1 MARNLETSLTIR
13 YKDQLTSA
21 SSKALQA
28 LAKQSTTA
36 SHAVDGIA
44 KSGKALTATVSAP
57 QAVSRAMLELA
68 RQSKIA
74 EQALSGASARAQVLG
89 RTPAPTSTIDGL
101 RQMVRQAQL
110 AERSMRALGNAI
122 RRTPAVAASVA
133 AGGAAAGAVLAQP
146 VNKAISY
153 DEQLSR
159 LADTTAA
166 GKPLADKIRV
176 KAEMSTAVENARIYS
191 GGATRESVGEAMN
204 TLVQSGKFDETELP
218 GALKK
223 VSRTAFAAGDDPKKI
238 ADLAV
243 AVKQFDPSID
253 IGEAFDNI
261 FRGGQLGRNEMRD
274 MSKSLP
280 TQFAYAKG
288 MGYSGIKGLQEI
300 VAMNQ
305 VAMNTAGGASQA
317 GTNMENLLAK
327 MGSREF
333 SDSISKAVKVR
344 PGDPFTAD
352 KKGHKKFDWIAYA
365 QKNREKGINA
375 IESANMLLDRQL
387 AHDKKYQALM
397 AKAAALPEGSERKA
411 AAEGAATMSR
421 GSALG
426 QIIADLQA
434 SSGMMGF
441 QQSKKE
447 YDDVM
452 AGMGQSKNAVD
463 QSAEFMGNQTFAKK
477 NLAGGNIDRAN
488 EKTFNNLSGSLNNML
503 DGFNRLS
510 AEYPKLT
517 TAAYGATT
525 ALNVLAAAAGA
536 GWLVNVLSGGKIP
549 GFPGSKPAPGT
560 NTPNAPAGGVTKPA
574 RPIGRAPGVGFGASV
589 VALASFSTDEED
601 DEIRNGDARWKRL
614 RSQYSQATIDAAR
627 KKFQPWYQFGDGYAA
642 ENEKW
647 LQQYTKRNVPNPVAP
662 LTQLEGGQQGGYA
675 NKLDL
680 AATKMQTAANT
691 PQTVHVTGEFRVNG
705 ADLVAVVDQRQT
717 NTARRQ

>member
-44 KSGKALTATVSAP
+44 KSGKALAATVSAP

-89 RTPAPTSTIDGL
+89 RTPAPTSTINGL
-101 RQMVRQAQL
+101 RQMVHQAQL

-176 KAEMSTAVENARIYS
+176 KAEMSTAVENARTYS
-191 GGATRESVGEAMN
+191 GGATRESVAEAMN

-218 GALKK
+218 SALKK

-288 MGYSGIKGLQEI
+288 MGYSGVKGLQEI

-488 EKTFNNLSGSLNNML
+488 EKTFNNLSGSLNDML

-680 AATKMQTAANT
+680 AATKMQAAANT
-691 PQTVHVTGEFRVNG
+691 PQVVHVKGELRMSG
-705 ADLVAVVDQRQT
+705 SDLVAAIDQRQT

>member
-36 SHAVDGIA
+36 SPAGDGIA
-44 KSGKALTATVSAP
+44 KSGKALTATVAAP

-74 EQALSGASARAQVLG
+74 EQALGGASARAQVLG
-89 RTPAPTSTIDGL
+89 RTPVPTSTIDGL

-191 GGATRESVGEAMN
+191 GGATRESVAEAMN
-204 TLVQSGKFDETELP
+204 TLVQSNKFNEVELP
-218 GALKK
+218 AALKK

-253 IGEAFDNI
+253 ISEAFDNI
-261 FRGGQLGRNEMRD
+261 FRGGQMGRNEMRD

-280 TQFAYAKG
+280 TQFASAQQ

-375 IESANMLLDRQL
+375 LESVNMLLERQL

-397 AKAAALPEGSERKA
+397 AKAAKLPEGSERRA
-411 AAEGAATMSR
+411 AVEGAATMSR

-434 SSGMMGF
+434 SSGMMGIL
-441 QQSKKE
+441 QSKKE
-447 YDDVM
+447 YDDVL

-463 QSAEFMGNQTFAKK
+463 QSAEFIGNQTFAKK
-477 NLAGGNIDRAN
+477 NMADGNIDRAN
-488 EKTFNNLSGSLNNML
+488 EKTFNNLSGSLNDLL
-503 DGFNRLS
+503 DGFNKIS

-549 GFPGSKPAPGT
+549 GFPGGKPAPGA
-560 NTPNAPAGGVTKPA
+560 NTPGAPAVGTKPA
-574 RPIGRAPGVGFGASV
+574 RPIGRAPGLAFGTSV
-589 VALASFSTDEED
+589 VALASFSTDEEN
-601 DEIRNGDARWKRL
+601 EELTNGKEKWKQL

-680 AATKMQTAANT
+680 AATKMQAAANT
-691 PQTVHVTGEFRVNG
+691 PQVVHVKGELRMSG
-705 ADLVAVVDQRQT
+705 SDLVAAIDQRQT

>member
-44 KSGKALTATVSAP
+44 KSGKALAATVSAP

-176 KAEMSTAVENARIYS
+176 KTEMSTAVENARIYS

-434 SSGMMGF
+434 SSGMMGY

-488 EKTFNNLSGSLNNML
+488 EKTFNNLSGSLNDML
-503 DGFNRLS
+503 DGFNKLS

-517 TAAYGATT
+517 TAAYVATT

-549 GFPGSKPAPGT
+549 GFPGGKPAPGA
-560 NTPNAPAGGVTKPA
+560 NTPGAPAGGVTKPA
-574 RPIGRAPGVGFGASV
+574 RPIGRAPGLAFGTSV
-589 VALASFSTDEED
+589 VALASFSTDEEN
-601 DEIRNGDARWKRL
+601 EELTNGKEKWKQL

-680 AATKMQTAANT
+680 AATKMQAAANT
-691 PQTVHVTGEFRVNG
+691 PQIVHVKGELRMSG
-705 ADLVAVVDQRQT
+705 SDLVAAIDQRQT
-717 NTARRQ
+717 TTARRQ